1 MNIIIFDFEVFKFD
15 TLLGALI
22 VNEDNIQLCQTWDID
37 KIKRFYDQNK
47 NAIWVGHNN
56 IGYDNPI
63 LEAVINDNDPYIVSQ
78 FIINTE
84 FKMKSS
90 IPRITYDTMKSR
102 GFYSLKITELAV
114 GKNISTSEIDFGIDR
129 PLTAE
134 EKIKTEKY
142 NQDDLFQTYDN
153 FKALYYDFELRINL
167 MQEFNLDWRALTMTE
182 TQIAAYVLKA
192 KKIKGIENQIIKP
205 KIYDTLQVKNQ
216 QVIDFYLNEDFKKG
230 IKLEQT
236 FCGCKHYL
244 AAGGIHGALK
254 KVYVDK
260 ALYFDVS
267 GYYNLI
273 MLNYDLLPRTMNEES
288 KEIYKGMY
296 FNQLKLKKIPEKKKK
311 RAMYKVV
318 LLAVFGSMMN
328 EYTDFYD
335 PNKGQLVTVTGE
347 LFLVDLLEKLEGKV
361 NVIQSN
367 TDGIIAEPKDW
378 NNVDEIIG
386 IIREWEARTGFT
398 IEIDEISNIWQRD
411 VNNYCYIKNGKV
423 NVKGEALSAY
433 NQLDNP
439 IVEQIWS
446 LKEAQIIS
454 KGIVDYLI
462 YGITPEKTVEMHKNN
477 LLAFQFIAKK
487 NSFDY
492 LSFEDK
498 NGEHRLN
505 YGINRVFPLNKLF
518 GTGAIYKNKVRNGK
532 HTKSKIA
539 GLPANVFIYN
549 DDIRSQ
555 STILELNEIIDFEYY
570 VNRIW
575 ERLGEFVPDE

>member
-15 TLLGALI
+15 TLLGALVI
-22 VNEDNIQLCQTWDID
+22 NDDAVQLYQTWDID
-37 KIKRFYDQNK
+37 DIKSYYLNHKHD
-47 NAIWVGHNN
+47 IWVGHNN
-56 IGYDNPI
+56 IEYDNII
-63 LEAVINDNDPYIVSQ
+63 LETTINGGDPYIVSKEMVESRIRR
-78 FIINTE
+78 FS
-84 FKMKSS
+84 K
-90 IPRITYDTMKSR
+90 IPRMTFDTMKTK
-102 GFYSLKITELAV
+102 GFYSLKITELVV
-114 GKNISTSEIDFGIDR
+114 GKNISTSEVDFDIDR
-129 PLTAE
+129 PLTKE

-142 NQDDLFQTYDN
+142 NRDDLYQTYDN
-153 FKALYYDFELRINL
+153 FKALYYDFDLRISL
-167 MQEFNLDWRALTMTE
+167 MQEFNLGWRTLTMTE
-182 TQIAAYVLKA
+182 SQIAATVLHSKR
-192 KKIKGIENQIIKP
+192 ISGIEDLPWKP

-216 QVIDFYLNEDFKKG
+216 SVIDFYLNEDFRKG

-267 GYYNLI
+267 GYYNLV

-288 KEIYKGMY
+288 KKIYKTMY
-296 FNQLKLKKIPEKKKK
+296 FDQLEMKKIPKLKKK
-311 RAMYKVV
+311 RSMYKVI
-318 LLAVFGSMMN
+318 LLAVFGSTTN
-328 EYTDFYD
+328 AYTDFYD
-335 PNKGQLVTVTGE
+335 PNKGRLITVTGE

-378 NNVDEIIG
+378 DNVDEIIG
-386 IIREWEARTGFT
+386 IIRAWEARTGFT
-398 IEIDEISNIWQRD
+398 IEIDEISNVWQRD

-446 LKEAQIIS
+446 LKEAPIIAR
-454 KGIVDYLI
+454 GMVDYLI
-462 YGITPEKTVEMHKNN
+462 YGITPEKTVEAYKNN
-477 LLAFQFIAKK
+477 LLAFQYIAKK

-498 NGEHRLN
+498 NGERRLN
-505 YGINRVFPLNKLF
+505 YGINRVFPLNKQF
-518 GTGAIYKNKVRNGK
+518 GTGAIYKNKVRDGK

-555 STILELNEIIDFEYY
+555 STISELNEIIDFEYY